1 MLVWMR
7 ARLGHQGVRAW
18 NKLLLCT
25 SLLLC
30 KDLAVV
36 CPRRCWHT
44 DLAGNAGLTKMKR
57 LNLGWCARL
66 DDAELAHVTRLSAL
80 TSLELARTKV
90 CSMLHEP
97 YAYAGAA
104 W

>member
-1 MLVWMR
+1 
-7 ARLGHQGVRAW
+7 
-18 NKLLLCT
+18 
-25 SLLLC
+25 
-30 KDLAVV
+30 
-36 CPRRCWHT
+36 
-44 DLAGNAGLTKMKR
+44 MKR